1 MLPPFQLE
9 QAINQL
15 VREEWGRIL
24 AALVKRVGNLQLA
37 EDALQDAVLAALQ
50 HWQKDGLPD
59 EPAAWLIQ
67 TARRKAIDQLRRAQ
81 RFSRLQPVLSY
92 SLDVQQETIIE
103 QLEADE
109 STSIPDKRLEMI
121 FTCCHPALEYK
132 TRVALTLRTLGGLST
147 DEIARAFLDKPATMA
162 QRLARA
168 RHKINAAGISYE
180 LPSEERIP
188 ERLGGVLS
196 VVYFIFNEGYSPHSG
211 QVLTRTALSD
221 EAIRLGRI
229 LCALLPDNAEVSGLL
244 ALMLLHDSRR
254 DARSDD
260 KGNLVPLE
268 DQQRSRWDQTKIE
281 EGTRLLKVALQRQ
294 QLGPYQLQAAISA
307 LHAEANTWQKTDW
320 PQIVALYE
328 LLYAM
333 QPSPVV
339 RINQIMAISYASS
352 PLQAL
357 EHIHEL
363 SKESALQ
370 RYQPF
375 LLAES
380 DIRFRAGDRPGA
392 IDKLQAAIRLT
403 QNEKELQ
410 YLDKRLNQ
418 MQRVQ

>member
-24 AALVKRVGNLQLA
+24 SALVRSAGNLQLA
-37 EDALQDAVLAALQ
+37 EDALQDAVVAALH
-50 HWQKDGLPD
+50 HWQKHGLPD

-81 RFSRLQPVLSY
+81 RFSRLQPMLTY
-92 SLDVQQETIIE
+92 SLDVQQAAIIE

-109 STSIPDKRLEMI
+109 STVIPDKRLEMM

-168 RHKINAAGISYE
+168 RHKISAAGISYE
-180 LPSEERIP
+180 LPSREKIA

-211 QVLTRTALSD
+211 HVLTRTALSD

-229 LCALLPDNAEVSGLL
+229 LLGLLPDNAEISGLL

-260 KGNLVPLE
+260 KGNLVTLE
-268 DQQRSRWDQTKIE
+268 HQQRRRWDRAKIE
-281 EGTRLLKVALQRQ
+281 EGTRLVKAALKRQ
-294 QLGPYQLQAAISA
+294 QLGPFQLQAAISA
-307 LHAEANTWQKTDW
+307 LHAEASTWQNTDW

-339 RINQIMAISYASS
+339 RVNQIMAISHASS
-352 PLQAL
+352 PSQAL
-357 EHIHEL
+357 EHIREL
-363 SKESALQ
+363 SNETAL
-370 RYQPF
+370 RHYQPF

-392 IDKLQAAIRLT
+392 LDRLQAAIHVT
-403 QNEKELQ
+403 HNKKELQ
-410 YLDKRLNQ
+410 YLEQRLVW
-418 MQRVQ
+418 MKSS